1 MDDAVEAAKEV
12 TAEVAETTKSF
23 LHIDDLQKYLTWP
36 NMMKI
41 IASLVTI
48 FLFFL
53 VYKLIRHLMNKT
65 ASKKFQPHTMVILNK
80 LLRYL
85 FFVLV
90 VMYVLSLFGI
100 DLSAVWGAAGIA
112 GIAIGFAAQTS
123 FSNLIS
129 GFFIMVERSMKI
141 GDYIEV
147 SGVSG
152 IVDNIGLLS
161 VSIHT
166 LDNQLIRIPNSTI
179 IGTNLI
185 NYSHFEKRRF
195 VFDLPISYDSDM
207 DLALQAANE
216 VADICMKEGI
226 VLTDPAPKAYY
237 DGFGSA
243 VNLKLAIWFD
253 RTKLLDTKNAI
264 YTTTVKVFNK
274 YGIVIPFT
282 RYDIS
287 ILEKPEPKT
296 EPKKRITKT
305 K

>member
-1 MDDAVEAAKEV
+1 MNEAMETAKEV
-12 TAEVAETTKSF
+12 TSEVAETTRSF
-23 LHIDDLQKYLTWP
+23 LHIDDLKEYLTWA
-36 NMMKI
+36 NMMKLI
-41 IASLVTI
+41 VSVLTI

-53 VYKLIRHLMNKT
+53 VYKIIQRIVNKT
-65 ASKKFQPHTMVILNK
+65 ASKKLQPHSMILLNK
-80 LLRYL
+80 FIRYL
-85 FFVLV
+85 FFVLI
-90 VMYVLSLFGI
+90 VMYVLSLLGI
-100 DLSAVWGAAGIA
+100 NLKAVWGAAGIA
-112 GIAIGFAAQTS
+112 GIALGFAAQTS
-123 FSNLIS
+123 VSNLIS

-161 VSIHT
+161 VSVHT

-207 DLALQAANE
+207 DVALTAANE
-216 VADICMKEGI
+216 VADTCVKEGI
-226 VLTDPAPKAYY
+226 VLADPAPKAYY

-253 RTKLLDTKNAI
+253 RTKLLDTKNAV
-264 YTTTVKVFNK
+264 YTTTVKVFKK

-287 ILEKPEPKT
+287 ILDNSSSKAET
-296 EPKKRITKT
+296 KKRAVK
-305 K
+305 KQ